1 MIFRAKTINFEAQ
14 KLKSTMDKKT
24 TDALARL
31 LDIMDELREKCPWDR
46 EQTIESLRKNTI
58 EETYE
63 LADAIDEGDL
73 QHVRE
78 ELGDLL
84 LHIVFY
90 SKIGSEKGAFTLA
103 DVAEGISDKL
113 VYRHPHV
120 FGEVQADTSADV
132 KHNWEALKTRE
143 GRRRKGVLAG
153 VPKGLPALVKAFRV
167 GEKAAAVGFDWERR
181 EDVWAKVR
189 EEASELEVEIRAGDH
204 DRATDEFGDLLFA
217 LVNAARLYGIDPEAA
232 LERTNRKFIARF
244 GHMESRAE
252 AAEKPLSDMTLPE
265 MEALWQEA
273 KENNL

>member
-1 MIFRAKTINFEAQ
+1 
-14 KLKSTMDKKT
+14 MDKRT

-63 LADAIDEGDL
+63 LADAIDEGNL
-73 QHVRE
+73 GHVCE

-103 DVAEGISDKL
+103 DVADGISDKL

-120 FGEVQADTSADV
+120 FGEVQAETSADV
-132 KHNWEALKTRE
+132 KHNWEALKQRE
-143 GRRRKGVLAG
+143 GKKRRGVLAG
-153 VPKGLPALVKAFRV
+153 VPKGLPAMVKAFRV
-167 GEKAAAVGFDWERR
+167 GEKAAAVGFDWEHR
-181 EDVWAKVR
+181 EDVWDKVR
-189 EEASELEVEIRAGDH
+189 EEAGELEVELRAGDS
-204 DRATDEFGDLLFA
+204 DRAADELGDLLFA

-232 LERTNRKFIARF
+232 LERTNRKFIGRF
-244 GHMESRAE
+244 GHMEARAE
-252 AAEKPLSDMTLPE
+252 AAGRNLSDMNIDEMDTL
-265 MEALWQEA
+265 WNEA
-273 KENNL
+273 KMLG

>member
-1 MIFRAKTINFEAQ
+1 
-14 KLKSTMDKKT
+14 MDKRT

-63 LADAIDEGDL
+63 LADAIDEGNL

-90 SKIGSEKGAFTLA
+90 SKIGSEQGAFTLA

-120 FGEVQADTSADV
+120 FGDVQAETSADV
-132 KHNWEALKTRE
+132 KHNWEALKQRE
-143 GRRRKGVLAG
+143 GRKRRGVLAG
-153 VPKGLPALVKAFRV
+153 VPKALPAMVKAFRV
-167 GEKAAAVGFDWERR
+167 GEKAAATGFDWERR
-181 EDVWAKVR
+181 EDVWDKVR
-189 EEASELEVEIRAGDH
+189 EEADELSAEIGAGDKAK
-204 DRATDEFGDLLFA
+204 ATDELGDLFFA
-217 LVNAARLYGIDPEAA
+217 LINAARLYGIDPEAA
-232 LERTNRKFIARF
+232 LERTNRKFIKRF
-244 GHMESRAE
+244 NHMEARAE
-252 AAEKPLSDMTLPE
+252 AAGRELGDMTLAE
-265 MEALWQEA
+265 MDSLWNEA
-273 KENNL
+273 KKI